1 MQTME
6 GPMLDIHVAHVRGAE
21 EVLGALRD
29 PNVVVEKVARLV
41 GLVPPLAE
49 RLRELAT
56 QRSHRPVK
64 SGEQGVLMLGC
75 TIVEQET
82 RALVQQWL
90 EAMEQGHA
98 RVIPFPTRGE
108 RPDRPDR
115 PELPAHLQHWRR
127 ASRGA

>member
-1 MQTME
+1 
-6 GPMLDIHVAHVRGAE
+6 MLDIHVAHVRGAE

-29 PNVVVEKVARLV
+29 PNVVVEKVARLA
-41 GLVPPLAE
+41 GAVPPLAE
-49 RLRELAT
+49 RLRDLAAH
-56 QRSHRPVK
+56 RSQRPVK
-64 SGEQGVLMLGC
+64 SGEQAVLMLGC

-98 RVIPFPTRGE
+98 RVIPFPA

-115 PELPAHLQHWRR
+115 PEVPAHLQHWRR